1 MSTNPVNPVESPAE
15 YFIRNEHEQVMARV
29 RIVDPMR
36 EESPPC
42 PIAIELQYNSA
53 PHEPA
58 TVLVSM
64 HRADKADGEALAL
77 LDAGAFFRACD
88 RLQAI
93 AEAGKP
99 PTNTVSDV
107 EKYFDMMSGLAESL
121 GFKVRPP
128 APVVPLRRIEVE
140 ADPATA
146 PTSPAPSSPPMMPR
160 PGDLIRITNAHL
172 SSLFGKTFVVKE
184 IVPPREAGFSASIRF
199 SRQPDPDFCVLP
211 DECEIVRSPDPASE
225 AKSS

>member
-1 MSTNPVNPVESPAE
+1 MSTSSVPPVESPAE

-36 EESPPC
+36 EETPPT
-42 PIAIELQYNSA
+42 PVAIELQYNSD

-58 TVLVSM
+58 TVLVSL
-64 HRADKADGEALAL
+64 HQPDKTNGQVLAL

-88 RLQAI
+88 RLRAI
-93 AEAGKP
+93 AEAGEPP
-99 PTNTVSDV
+99 PTKTEG
-107 EKYFDMMSGLAESL
+107 EKYIDMMTGLAESL
-121 GFKVRPP
+121 GLRVRPP
-128 APVVPLRRIEVE
+128 APVVPLRRIDVE
-140 ADPATA
+140 AAPATA
-146 PTSPAPSSPPMMPR
+146 PTSPAPSSPPRMPR
-160 PGDLIRITNAHL
+160 PGDRIRITNAHL

-184 IVPPREAGFSASIRF
+184 IVPPREPGFSATIRF

-225 AKSS
+225 AKSP